1 MYQLYQTNVKNEEQ
15 ATKAEEIYNELR
27 KMGVEALLDDR
38 KEKRAGVKFKDSEL
52 MGIPMR
58 ITVGKMIGEGQVE
71 FKLRNGGEVETLSI
85 EEVYNRVREEFE
97 RANLSL

>member
-1 MYQLYQTNVKNEEQ
+1 
-15 ATKAEEIYNELR
+15 
-27 KMGVEALLDDR
+27 MGVEALLDDR
-38 KEKRAGVKFKDSEL
+38 KERAGVKFKDSEL

>member
-1 MYQLYQTNVKNEEQ
+1 MIEKKEQ
-15 ATKAEEIYNELR
+15 ELNS
-27 KMGVEALLDDR
+27 K
-38 KEKRAGVKFKDSEL
+38 
-52 MGIPMR
+52 I
-58 ITVGKMIGEGQVE
+58 IGEGQVE

>member
-1 MYQLYQTNVKNEEQ
+1 
-15 ATKAEEIYNELR
+15 
-27 KMGVEALLDDR
+27 
-38 KEKRAGVKFKDSEL
+38 

-58 ITVGKMIGEGQVE
+58 ITIGKMIGEGQVE

>member
-1 MYQLYQTNVKNEEQ
+1 MIEKKEQ
-15 ATKAEEIYNELR
+15 ELNS
-27 KMGVEALLDDR
+27 K
-38 KEKRAGVKFKDSEL
+38 
-52 MGIPMR
+52 
-58 ITVGKMIGEGQVE
+58 IGEGHFE

>member
-1 MYQLYQTNVKNEEQ
+1 MDHGSKCDEDNAQVW
-15 ATKAEEIYNELR
+15 KA
-27 KMGVEALLDDR
+27 
-38 KEKRAGVKFKDSEL
+38 
-52 MGIPMR
+52 
-58 ITVGKMIGEGQVE
+58 VGKMIGEGQVE

>member
-1 MYQLYQTNVKNEEQ
+1 
-15 ATKAEEIYNELR
+15 
-27 KMGVEALLDDR
+27 MGVEALLDDR
-38 KEKRAGVKFKDSEL
+38 KERAGVKFKDSEL

-85 EEVYNRVREEFE
+85 EEVYNRVKEEFE